1 MSKNSAT
8 GSKVSFSPDSRLL
21 TELRESIVLIKY
33 GGNAM
38 VDNQAREAVFR
49 QVHELVR
56 YGLLPV
62 IVHGGGPVIKELL
75 EIAKVESV
83 FIGGHR
89 KTDREAM
96 KYVEM
101 ALSGRVNGDIVK
113 GLNTTGLRAVG
124 LSGKDAS
131 MVRAVRRYHE
141 AVVDGVLET
150 SDLGFVGDVESIDTE
165 LVKILLKN
173 RYLPV
178 IAPIGVGK
186 DGEDYNI
193 NADMFAGHMAG
204 ALKASAFVAMTDVD
218 GLMEDPV
225 NPDTRLVTVKRD
237 QVEAEIG
244 GSISGGMIPKVEA
257 CLIAL
262 GQGVKKAHIING
274 MKPNTLLNQLLTTRK
289 DGTTIES

>member
-1 MSKNSAT
+1 MSNNSLT
-8 GSKVSFSPDSRLL
+8 GNKVSFSPDTRLL
-21 TELRESIVLIKY
+21 TQLKDSIVLIKY

-38 VDNQAREAVFR
+38 VDKQAREAVFW
-49 QVHELVR
+49 QVHKLVH

-89 KTDREAM
+89 KTDRQAM

-101 ALSGRVNGDIVK
+101 ALSGRVSGDIVK
-113 GLNTTGLRAVG
+113 GLNATGLRAVG

-131 MVRAVRRYHE
+131 MVRAVRRFHE
-141 AVVDGVLET
+141 AEVDGEVEK
-150 SDLGFVGDVESIDTE
+150 SDLGFVGNVESIDIE
-165 LVKILLKN
+165 LVTILLKN

-218 GLMEDPV
+218 GLMEDPEK
-225 NPDTRLVTVKRD
+225 PDTRLVTVKRD
-237 QVEAEIG
+237 RIEAKIG
-244 GSISGGMIPKVEA
+244 DSVSGGMIPKVEA

-262 GQGVKKAHIING
+262 RQGVKKAHIING

-289 DGTTIES
+289 DGTTIEL